1 MEYKFHN
8 LVAKKTPEMMSSHHF
23 RSFLIFQDNSP
34 KKLITHGVG
43 AFLPGVFVEVTV
55 ADSLKVRVIVDV
67 ADGRGVLL
75 GVGVDEGTSV

>member
-8 LVAKKTPEMMSSHHF
+8 LVAKKTPEMMGRHHF

-43 AFLPGVFVEVTV
+43 AFLPGVFDEVTV
-55 ADSLKVRVIVDV
+55 ADGFKVSVIVDV
-67 ADGRGVLL
+67 ADGIGVLL
-75 GVGVDEGTSV
+75 DVGVEDGTGV